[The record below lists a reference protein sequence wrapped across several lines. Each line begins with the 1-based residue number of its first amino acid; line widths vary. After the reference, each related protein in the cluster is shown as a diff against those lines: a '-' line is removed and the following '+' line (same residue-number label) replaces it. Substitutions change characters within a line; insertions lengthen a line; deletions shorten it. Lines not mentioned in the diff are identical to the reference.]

1 MTLLSYQ
8 VFQTVVE
15 QGSFQKAAEVLH
27 LTPSAV
33 SHAVSAM
40 EQELGFS
47 LFTRNKGGVSL
58 TNYGEH
64 LLPYMNAVLNSD
76 ESLKQAIAGL
86 NGLQQGEVKVGCFS
100 SVCTNWMTDII
111 HSFTEKYPDINIEI
125 YQGTYSD
132 VSYWLKSGI
141 VDLGFLSVSSA
152 GDLPIEPLYKD
163 PLLCIVPKG
172 FPKREETET
181 MSIEEMRDQVFVS
194 QMETTD
200 ADIANFLKQNKLNVR
215 SNYHVV
221 DDLSTIAMVAAGF
234 GICIMPELVMNDI
247 PYSVDM
253 YPTAPE
259 AYRIIGISVL
269 NPNFMAPAVKMLY
282 NHVIENYK
290 VLNVAQKEI

>member
-8 VFQTVVE
+8 VFKTVVE
-15 QGSFQKAAEVLH
+15 QGSFQKAAEVLN

-33 SHAVSAM
+33 SHAVSSM

-47 LFTRNKGGVSL
+47 LFTRNKAGVSL

-86 NGLQQGEVKVGCFS
+86 NGLQQGNVKVGCFS
-100 SVCTNWMTDII
+100 SVCTNWITDII
-111 HSFTEKYPDINIEI
+111 HSFAKLYPDINIEI
-125 YQGTYSD
+125 YQGTYAD
-132 VSYWLKSGI
+132 VSYWIKSGI
-141 VDLGFLSVSSA
+141 VDFGFLSVSSA

-163 PLLCIVPKG
+163 PLLCVVPKN
-172 FPKREETET
+172 FRKRDSSPFMT
-181 MSIEEMRDQVFVS
+181 IDEMKDQVFVS
-194 QMETTD
+194 QRETTD
-200 ADIANFLKQNKLNVR
+200 ADIANFLKQNGLNVR

-247 PYSVDM
+247 PYAVKT
-253 YPTAPE
+253 YPTLPDAC
-259 AYRIIGISVL
+259 RIIGISAL
-269 NPNFMAPAVKMLY
+269 NPNFLAPAVKTLY
-282 NHVIENYK
+282 KHVIENYK
-290 VLNVAQKEI
+290 TIEER